1 MKKAWLYIKNVLLY
15 IKNVLFTVLVF
26 FCVSQ
31 VFNCSVKEI
40 QKMANRQFTNRQD
53 TKGDRKVREI
63 DRLRQDT
70 KDIININFFYC
81 SRIRN
86 IALRDENDQI
96 FSYREDVANNLK
108 VRLSSF
114 DVYEGKK
121 ALVPKIEISKI
132 QYLITVEHDVDIK
145 ENDILK
151 IENIFDRRVFRV
163 VEIES
168 YYFGG
173 EKTMETCYKKS
184 GKVELLKVD

>member
-1 MKKAWLYIKNVLLY
+1 MKKAWLYIKKALLY

-31 VFNCSVKEI
+31 VFNCSVKEM
-40 QKMANRQFTNRQD
+40 QKLANRQFT
-53 TKGDRKVREI
+53 KGDGKVREI

-81 SRIRN
+81 TRIRN
-86 IALRDENDQI
+86 IALRDENGQI
-96 FSYREDVANNLK
+96 FSYREEEANNLK

-114 DVYEGKK
+114 DVYKGKE

-132 QYLITVEHDVDIK
+132 QYLITVAYDVDIK

-151 IENIFDRRVFRV
+151 IDNFLDGRVFRV
-163 VEIES
+163 VEIEP

>member
-1 MKKAWLYIKNVLLY
+1 MKKAWLYIKNVFF
-15 IKNVLFTVLVF
+15 NVLVF
-26 FCVSQ
+26 FCVSL
-31 VFNCSVKEI
+31 VFNCCVKEI
-40 QKMANRQFTNRQD
+40 QKFTNRQFTNRQD

-86 IALRDENDQI
+86 VALRDENDQI
-96 FSYREDVANNLK
+96 FSYREEVANKLK

-132 QYLITVEHDVDIK
+132 QYLITVEYDVDIK
-145 ENDILK
+145 EGDILK
-151 IENIFDRRVFRV
+151 IDDFLDRRVFRV